1 MIAKLLLVLGYYL
14 TQPMTWGVC
23 LAASLVV
30 AYHPNW
36 RIGFVLVVLSSYT
49 WLMMIAL
56 VSYERAGMGM
66 VAKSY
71 VPVTLVASAVSF
83 FLVRLVWAR
92 LGWTKQAPQ
101 KTGKRE
107 DSRPLRA
114 WDSRALSRRTK

>member
-1 MIAKLLLVLGYYL
+1 VIAKLLLVLGYYL
-14 TQPMTWGVC
+14 TQPLTWGVC

-36 RIGFVLVVLSSYT
+36 RIGFVLVALSSYV

-56 VSYERAGMGM
+56 VSYERGGMGI

-71 VPVTLVASAVSF
+71 VPVTLVASAVSLF
-83 FLVRLVWAR
+83 AVRLVWKR
-92 LGWTKQAPQ
+92 LGWSVQAPQ
-101 KTGKRE
+101 KADKRE

-114 WDSRALSRRTK
+114 WDSRARTPRTK